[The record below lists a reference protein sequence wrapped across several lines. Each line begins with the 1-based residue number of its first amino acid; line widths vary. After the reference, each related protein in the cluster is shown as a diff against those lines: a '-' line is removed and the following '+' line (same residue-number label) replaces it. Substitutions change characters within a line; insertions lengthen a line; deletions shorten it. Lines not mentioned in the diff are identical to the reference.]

1 MEEICRLESVFL
13 SFFCGEM
20 KHNGF
25 EVKVSDILN
34 GKVTDTLLLEKKLIS
49 LLPEL
54 TEEGVSGEVRMQS
67 LDHESLLVTLNL
79 EAKLEEV
86 CDRCGADFQREV
98 KIEDYSA
105 KYVCQLDPEGK
116 DTEEDIL
123 LIDTKNGVID
133 LEELIYHAIILQEPI
148 VKLCPACKEVIE
160 NEIEDDEDE
169 FSEYYS

>member
-1 MEEICRLESVFL
+1 
-13 SFFCGEM
+13 M

-34 GKVTDTLLLEKKLIS
+34 GKITDTLLLENRQIP

-54 TEEGVSGEVRMQS
+54 TEEGVSGEITIHS
-67 LDHESLLVTLNL
+67 LDHESLLVNLNL
-79 EAKLEEV
+79 EAKVEEN
-86 CDRCGADFQREV
+86 CDRCGKSFQREI

-105 KYVCQLDPEGK
+105 KYVCQPDPEGK

-133 LEELIYHAIILQEPI
+133 LEELIYHAIVLQEPI
-148 VKLCPACKEVIE
+148 VKVCPACRELLE
-160 NEIEDDEDE
+160 NDENGEDDETQRAI
-169 FSEYYS
+169 FSGYFS

>member
-1 MEEICRLESVFL
+1 
-13 SFFCGEM
+13 M

-34 GKVTDTLLLEKKLIS
+34 GKVTDTLLLEKSMIS
-49 LLPEL
+49 LLPAL
-54 TEEGVSGEVRMQS
+54 TDDGVSGEVRIQS

-79 EAKLEEV
+79 EAKFHEV
-86 CDRCGADFQREV
+86 CDRCGVGFQREI

-105 KYVCQLDPEGK
+105 KYVCQLDPEWK

-133 LEELIYHAIILQEPI
+133 LEELIYHALMLEEPI
-148 VKLCPACKEVIE
+148 VKVCPACKEVIE
-160 NEIEDDEDE
+160 NDENNEDDETQRAI
-169 FSEYYS
+169 FSGYFS